1 MDRSAQRA
9 KPAEPATAPASD
21 VDPMRAFSRSLPM
34 LLLRAREAVM
44 NRFRPNLRAH
54 GFTDQQ
60 WRVLR
65 VLVDTGELPISALA
79 EESCLLMPSLSR
91 ILQNLEERGLVSRAG
106 AADQRSYLISITPA
120 GRSVFNKAAPI
131 SEARYAEIA
140 QLVGAERLEETY
152 AVLEDLIDALE
163 QTEPEPGRPGG
174 QKT

>member
-1 MDRSAQRA
+1 MARAAQEAKTRDSAA
-9 KPAEPATAPASD
+9 GE
-21 VDPMRAFSRSLPM
+21 PMRAFSRSLPM

-65 VLVDTGELPISALA
+65 VLADNGETQISALA
-79 EESCLLMPSLSR
+79 DDCCLLMPSLSR

-106 AADQRSYLISITPA
+106 ATDQRSYLISITPA
-120 GRSVFNKAAPI
+120 GRALFEKAAPI

-140 QLVGAERLEETY
+140 RLVGAERLEQTY
-152 AVLEDLIDALE
+152 ALLEELIAALE
-163 QTEPEPGRPGG
+163 EAEPEEQGP